1 MEHLPASVPLAA
13 SPAAAAP
20 AAPECERQLEKES
33 LALVLVLSESGKK
46 EPVDAV
52 SAAVAAVTG
61 AVSGAGHAVSAAV
74 AAVEDGEITV
84 TLTGIL
90 HAAVG

>member
-1 MEHLPASVPLAA
+1 MEHLPASVPP
-13 SPAAAAP
+13 PAPAAP
-20 AAPECERQLEKES
+20 AAPECEQQLEKET

-46 EPVDAV
+46 EPLDAV

-61 AVSGAGHAVSAAV
+61 AEEMAAAV
-74 AAVEDGEITV
+74 PGEDGEITV

-90 HAAVG
+90 HAAVR

>member
-13 SPAAAAP
+13 HPAPAAP
-20 AAPECERQLEKES
+20 AAPECEQQQLETES

-61 AVSGAGHAVSAAV
+61 AEETAAAV
-74 AAVEDGEITV
+74 PGEDGEITV